1 MTGGRN
7 VQPAPCLLNQAYGF
21 QTTKQPFFLICE
33 SQVNK
38 LFYCRFSALKQQTK
52 TIIYTAFLVRS
63 HMLPTASQPICQLH
77 RTYPVL
83 FQTPERFC
91 YQWHLQAFLGPMA
104 CKLMIRK
111 KSAYSFTISR
121 VSHSPSLNSLWKYSL
136 PTISPVTKMVIPD
149 ES

>member
-52 TIIYTAFLVRS
+52 TIIYTAFLVRIS
-63 HMLPTASQPICQLH
+63 YASYSKSTHLPTTSD
-77 RTYPVL
+77 VSG
-83 FQTPERFC
+83 
-91 YQWHLQAFLGPMA
+91 AFPNA
-104 CKLMIRK
+104 
-111 KSAYSFTISR
+111 
-121 VSHSPSLNSLWKYSL
+121 
-136 PTISPVTKMVIPD
+136 
-149 ES
+149 